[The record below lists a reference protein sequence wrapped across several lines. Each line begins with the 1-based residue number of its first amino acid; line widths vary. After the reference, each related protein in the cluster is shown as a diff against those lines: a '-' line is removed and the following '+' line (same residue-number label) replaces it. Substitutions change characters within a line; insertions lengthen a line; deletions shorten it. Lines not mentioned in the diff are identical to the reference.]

1 MARGKRTAVALALTL
16 VAGSAVVALLPGSS
30 QAASTTISMRG
41 NRFNP
46 SEVHID
52 PGDTVVWN
60 NQDSRVH
67 TVNADNGSF
76 RSGDIHPGGN
86 YSHQFADEGYYYF
99 YCKYHGG
106 RGSVGM
112 SGVVIVGNPPP
123 PGGGDD
129 KKDDRDILVVPKEFP
144 TIQKAVNA
152 AHPGATVKI
161 KPGTYHEA
169 VTVKTPH
176 LTIRGV
182 DRFRTILNG
191 HDKMG
196 NGFLIDHANNVR
208 VTNLTV
214 RNYKANGV
222 FFHGVNG
229 YKADHVDAI
238 KDRTYGIYAFDSYN
252 GVFKYDFAW
261 GSGDG
266 GFYIGECLGCGGLI
280 DRVVSK
286 YNYLGYSG
294 TNATGVVIRHSIWKH
309 NGAGIVPNTLP
320 TEQLAPNRG
329 TYIYNNLVAKNNY
342 KTVPASGFSE
352 TVSLPFG
359 TGIWLAGT
367 LNNRVEN
374 NVIRDNNTFGVLV
387 TESIDPSSIPMNNQ
401 VVNNNI
407 KNSDADGDG
416 FGWDLAW
423 TGEGENNC
431 FSRNKFAGSSGPPE
445 IETLYA
451 CAARPFVGAPYPP
464 VQAYVVAS
472 LCCPQTR
479 EQKEPPEPKRPR
491 CQVGAPGCRLGR
503 NHGHHH

>member
-1 MARGKRTAVALALTL
+1 MAKRPIVLATL
-16 VAGSAVVALLPGSS
+16 LVVMASAVVTVLSVPS
-30 QAASTTISMRG
+30 QAASTTVTMRG
-41 NRFNP
+41 NKYNP

-52 PGDTVVWN
+52 PGDTVIWN

-67 TVNADNGSF
+67 TVNADDGSF
-76 RSGDIHPGGN
+76 RSGDIRPGGSF
-86 YSHQFADEGYYYF
+86 SHQFDDEGYYYF

-106 RGSVGM
+106 RGGVGM

-123 PGGGDD
+123 PKDDGGA
-129 KKDDRDILVVPKEFP
+129 KDDRDILVVPNEFP
-144 TIQKAVNA
+144 TIQKAVDA
-152 AHPGATVKI
+152 AHPGAVVKI
-161 KPGTYHEA
+161 QPGTYHEA
-169 VTVKTPH
+169 VTVKTPR
-176 LTIRGV
+176 LTIKGV
-182 DRFRTILNG
+182 DRYRTVLNG

-196 NGFLIDHANNVR
+196 NGFLVDHVNNVR
-208 VTNLTV
+208 ISNLTV

-252 GVFKYDFAW
+252 GIFTHDFAW

-280 DRVVSK
+280 EHSVSK
-286 YNYLGYSG
+286 FNYIGYSG
-294 TNATGVVIRHSIWKH
+294 TNATGVVIRRSIFKH

-320 TEQLAPNRG
+320 TEELAPNRG
-329 TYIYNNLVAKNNY
+329 TFIYRNLVAKNNY

-359 TGIWLAGT
+359 TGVWLAGT
-367 LNNRVEN
+367 MNNRVEH

-387 TESIDPSSIPMNNQ
+387 TESIDASSIPRNNE
-401 VVNNNI
+401 VVDNRI
-407 KNSDADGDG
+407 RNSDADNDG

-431 FSRNKFAGSSGPPE
+431 FANNAFKGSSGPPE

-451 CAARPFVGAPYPP
+451 CANRPFVGVPYPP

-479 EQKEPPEPKRPR
+479 EQKEPPEPKRPD
-491 CQVGAPGCRLGR
+491 CQRGAPGCHRHR
-503 NHGHHH
+503 RHG